1 MQPPLTD
8 YELSNLYPHLTIE
21 QRREMEIWHR
31 GWLHKIMAGSATS
44 EQYDSAIPPYPENPP
59 VGFTT
64 PEYDLIAD
72 ISNEVEVRL
81 GITLTDKERID
92 ISYLNQRLL
101 AEPEIDKFLNLEK
114 EEENKEKFFRSK
126 WNETMLDYFLNNE
139 RSESYKKF
147 RFNHSMSRLIL
158 EMIYKNYLKQKR

>member
-1 MQPPLTD
+1 
-8 YELSNLYPHLTIE
+8 
-21 QRREMEIWHR
+21 
-31 GWLHKIMAGSATS
+31 
-44 EQYDSAIPPYPENPP
+44 
-59 VGFTT
+59 
-64 PEYDLIAD
+64 LIAD
-72 ISNEVEVRL
+72 ISNEIEVRL

-92 ISYLNQRLL
+92 ISYLNKRLL
-101 AEPEIDKFLNLEK
+101 ADPEIDKFLTLEK

-126 WNETMLDYFLNNE
+126 WHETMLDYFLNNE